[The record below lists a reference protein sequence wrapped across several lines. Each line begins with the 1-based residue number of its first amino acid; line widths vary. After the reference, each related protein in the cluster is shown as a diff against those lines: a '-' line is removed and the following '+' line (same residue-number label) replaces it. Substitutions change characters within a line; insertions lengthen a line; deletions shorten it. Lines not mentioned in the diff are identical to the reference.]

1 MVFYNSEVFTIGPII
16 NGITVSMEEARAN
29 GESVS
34 AEDINSVRTGLMG
47 PVAGIG
53 DTVMQGILFPI
64 LAGIGC
70 TMALD
75 RNYVGP
81 VFFTVLF
88 EILIFTCGYFM
99 FMNGYKYGKSTLL
112 KILKNG
118 VIDKVTNAFS
128 IVGLMVVG
136 CMASTRI
143 TVNTPFKIA
152 VGSGVVKFQE
162 ILNSLLPGLI
172 PLAITLIVWKL
183 VSKKINV
190 TWIVIGIFIVGI
202 AASYLGLLGFVG

>member
-1 MVFYNSEVFTIGPII
+1 M
-16 NGITVSMEEARAN
+16 
-29 GESVS
+29 
-34 AEDINSVRTGLMG
+34 
-47 PVAGIG
+47 
-53 DTVMQGILFPI
+53 
-64 LAGIGC
+64 
-70 TMALD
+70 
-75 RNYVGP
+75 
-81 VFFTVLF
+81 
-88 EILIFTCGYFM
+88 
-99 FMNGYKYGKSTLL
+99 
-112 KILKNG
+112 
-118 VIDKVTNAFS
+118 TNAFS

-202 AASYLGLLGFVG
+202 AASYLGVLGFVG